1 MNDIVAEQPNFSTDS
16 DRFLCSVVTKVNT
29 GLIFFFFYKSRV
41 F

>member
-16 DRFLCSVVTKVNT
+16 DRILCSVVTKVNI
-29 GLIFFFFYKSRV
+29 GLIFYKSRV